1 MTPEQ
6 ITWNAAIDTALKEI
20 AVQSMARH
28 LPAYSPEYVAACQ
41 DCFRRLAR
49 LREPQVTAQQVAE
62 MMIGMLSG
70 DSLRIK
76 RTTPHG

>member
-1 MTPEQ
+1 MTHEQ

-28 LPAYSPEYVAACQ
+28 LPAYSPEYLAACQ
-41 DCFRRLAR
+41 DCFRRLTR

-62 MMIGMLSG
+62 MMIGMVVG
-70 DSLRIK
+70 R
-76 RTTPHG
+76 